1 MKHRISTLA
10 AVAFVAACGVDSPT
24 QPAGELDVQ
33 PSFSAMPAAAPAT
46 ITLTARIRDFRSGL
60 KAGGHPDF
68 ETYIGVDL
76 GIVASTL
83 GADGKPVYARSV
95 GGSSTTTGKAHF
107 DQWYRDVSGVNL
119 ATNYDLVLTRQANGT
134 YVYSNGA
141 YFPIDGQLFGNTPSA
156 GRQDGVT
163 AARNYHFT
171 TEIHTTFTYSG
182 GEIFSFTGDDD
193 VWVFIDGKRV
203 IDLGGVWPPRTASV
217 ALDNLGLTAG
227 NDYSLSIFQAERR
240 TAGSN
245 FAITT
250 TLQLVSEPPVVD
262 SDGDGIPDGAD
273 NCVNTYNPDQSDVD
287 GDGIGDV
294 CDNLYTSGTHVTT
307 WNTIPQTPELSGDGV
322 GSGLG
327 KACNLVPAVGLD
339 ANWTNPKGAF
349 AVGPATFENWSG
361 FSATWI
367 NAWPSRQSGDM
378 VPGGAYNGAQYGAAN
393 AKAQNWTRYQTKVSG
408 NGSFVLNLHAD
419 NCSWIYL
426 SDENGNNP
434 QLVGVQLDSNPGAYG
449 VTLNGIH
456 TLDFIVYDGGGE
468 SGGKYRLLATTNPP
482 PPLVLDNS
490 PPIIT
495 PNVTGTLNGD
505 WYTSDVNVSWTVVD
519 AESSISSTSGCD
531 ATTVDYDTDGVT
543 FTCTATSEGGTASA
557 SVTVKRDAT
566 PPVITAS
573 ESGTM
578 GDNGWYISD
587 ITISFDVSEPTSP
600 LSTSGCDAVTVT
612 TDTDGA
618 TYTCEA
624 TSAGGTAS
632 ASVTVKRDA
641 TAPTI
646 SAALV
651 GTVVNGWYN
660 TDVGVVWTVGDNLSG
675 IATTDCTD
683 NTVAT
688 DGNPISQTCSATDE
702 AGNTGTGTTGDFK
715 RDATDPVIEFV
726 GNAGSYTVDQSVA
739 ITCSA
744 TDALSGVDSEDCPG
758 ASDDAYTFGVG
769 TTTLSAT
776 AMDLAGNSSALSTSF
791 TVSVTSGSLCTLV
804 RRWVSQRGV
813 QNSLCQQLN
822 NRAYGAFINHVR
834 SQSGKFVPADKA
846 AILIALAQQL

>member
-1 MKHRISTLA
+1 MKYRITALATL
-10 AVAFVAACGVDSPT
+10 AFVAACGVDSPT
-24 QPAGELDVQ
+24 QPAGELEIPA
-33 PSFSAMPAAAPAT
+33 PSFSHVPGSPTLNPANGHYYQLVQTNLSWVAAKAAAEAMTYLGVQGHLAT
-46 ITLTARIRDFRSGL
+46 ITSQSENDFV
-60 KAGGHPDF
+60 KALVNHNTLDWVWIGGQQTP
-68 ETYIGVDL
+68 TCNPTPAAGWGWV
-76 GIVASTL
+76 
-83 GADGKPVYARSV
+83 
-95 GGSSTTTGKAHF
+95 TGEA
-107 DQWYRDVSGVNL
+107 WGY
-119 ATNYDLVLTRQANGT
+119 TNWK
-134 YVYSNGA
+134 
-141 YFPIDGQLFGNTPSA
+141 
-156 GRQDGVT
+156 
-163 AARNYHFT
+163 
-171 TEIHTTFTYSG
+171 G
-182 GEIFSFTGDDD
+182 GEPNDDGGCEYHLMIHGASSASQHGYWNDLRPSGHWGTTANPYIVEFT
-193 VWVFIDGKRV
+193 
-203 IDLGGVWPPRTASV
+203 PP
-217 ALDNLGLTAG
+217 
-227 NDYSLSIFQAERR
+227 
-240 TAGSN
+240 
-245 FAITT
+245 
-250 TLQLVSEPPVVD
+250 D
-262 SDGDGIPDGAD
+262 SDGDGIPDAID
-273 NCVNTYNPDQSDVD
+273 NCPSTYNPDQSDVD

-339 ANWTNPKGAF
+339 ANWTNSKGAF

-367 NAWPSRQSGDM
+367 NAWPSKQSGHM
-378 VPGGAYNGAQYGAAN
+378 VPGGFYNGAQYGAAN

-482 PPLVLDNS
+482 PPLVVDNT
-490 PPIIT
+490 PPAIVA
-495 PNVTGTLNGD
+495 NVSGTLGDNG
-505 WYTSDVNVSWTVVD
+505 WYTSNVDVSWTVTD
-519 AESSISSTSGCD
+519 AESSVTSTTGCD
-531 ATTVDYDTDGVT
+531 AQSVISDTNGVT
-543 FTCTATSEGGTASA
+543 FTCEATSAGGTASA

-587 ITISFDVSEPTSP
+587 IAISFDVSEPTSP
-600 LSTSGCDAVTVT
+600 YTTSGCDDVTVS
-612 TDTDGA
+612 TDTDGI

-646 SAALV
+646 SAALS
-651 GTVVNGWYN
+651 GTVINGWYN
-660 TDVGVVWTVGDNLSG
+660 TDVGVEWTVGDNLSG
-675 IATTDCTD
+675 IAATDCTN

-688 DGNPISQTCSATDE
+688 DGNPISRTCSATDQ
-702 AGNTGTGTTGDFK
+702 AGNSATGTTGDFK
-715 RDATDPVIEFV
+715 RDATDPVLAFA
-726 GNAGSYTVDQSVA
+726 GNEGSYTVDQSVA

-744 TDALSGVDSEDCPG
+744 SDAMSEIASEDCPG
-758 ASDDAYTFGVG
+758 ASGDAYAFGVG
-769 TTTLSAT
+769 THTLDASAT
-776 AMDLAGNSSALSTSF
+776 DNAGNSSALSTSF
-791 TVSVTSGSLCTLV
+791 TVSVTNGSLCTLV
-804 RRWVSQRGV
+804 QRWVTQRGV